1 MKYKIV
7 RQYSEEDCGAA
18 CIASIA
24 RYYQR
29 VFALN
34 RVREIVGTGQ
44 LGTTL
49 LGLRRGAQ
57 FLGFEAKSVKTFPQV
72 IDRLDEIPLPAI
84 IHWQGRHWVV
94 LYGKRQGKYIIGD
107 PATDIRYLS
116 REELLQGWKNWVM
129 LILEPDP
136 ERFYQL
142 PSDRPGGVSRFVKP
156 LLRYK
161 LLIFTVFACAIVTGL
176 LSLASPFLWQILTD
190 DVIVRGDLGLLIK
203 LIVAVVVIYV
213 FSTILQLIQENLIA
227 NFAQQYEL
235 GLTLDFGRQ
244 ILRLPLTY
252 YETHRSGEIVSR
264 LQDIQEIN
272 QLILQIVVG
281 LPSQLFTA
289 LVAFGLMLL
298 INGSLTIL
306 AVVVAIAM
314 NLTTLVFLPTLQ
326 QKIRRALVLEAENQ
340 GILVES
346 FKGALTLKTTTAL
359 PQFWSEF
366 QMRFGRLANLNL
378 RTIQISIINDNFSD
392 LVANIG
398 SILLLGFGST
408 LVMKQSM
415 SIGQLIAFTGMN
427 RNFFGFITTCVGL
440 VNKFLRTQTASQ
452 RLTEVIDTTPETKD
466 ELKKHHV
473 KLGDRGNIEIESLT
487 FYYPGQPKVLADLSL
502 TIPGGVVTA
511 LIGTSGCGKST
522 LAKTLAGLYL
532 PQAGNIAIDGYNLQ
546 ELLLDCLR
554 QQVVLVPQEA
564 HFWSRSIYD
573 NFILGAPEITFS
585 DIVAACR
592 LVEAD
597 SFINRLPDKYE
608 TVLGEFG
615 SNLSGGQRQ
624 RLALARAIVRNP
636 PVLIL
641 DESTSGLDPYC
652 EAQVLDRLLAYRRGK
667 TTILISHRPQVVI
680 KADWLVFL
688 EQGQLKMVGTVANF
702 QSQPGEHLNFI
713 TPFIAQDLNHN

>member
-24 RYYQR
+24 KYYQQ
-29 VFALN
+29 VFSLN

-57 FLGFEAKSVKTFPQV
+57 FLGFQAKSVKAIPQV
-72 IDRLDEIPLPAI
+72 IDHLNEIPLPAI
-84 IHWQGRHWVV
+84 IHWHGRHWVV

-107 PATDIRYLS
+107 PASDIRYLS
-116 REELLQGWKNWVM
+116 KEELVEGWKNWVM
-129 LILEPDP
+129 LLLEPDP
-136 ERFYQL
+136 DRFYQQQ
-142 PSDRPGGVSRFVKP
+142 SDHPGGVSRFVKP
-156 LLRYK
+156 LGRYK
-161 LLIFTVFACAIVTGL
+161 LSIFTVFACAIVIGL

-190 DVIVRGDLGLLIK
+190 DVIVRGDSGLLIK
-203 LIVAVVVIYV
+203 LVIAVVIIYV
-213 FSTILQLIQENLIA
+213 FSSLLQLIQENLIA

-289 LVAFGLMLL
+289 LVAFGLMLS
-298 INGSLTIL
+298 INASFTLL

-314 NLTTLVFLPTLQ
+314 NLTTLIFLPTLQ
-326 QKIRRALVLEAENQ
+326 QKIRRSLVLEAENQ
-340 GILVES
+340 GVLVES

-378 RTIQISIINDNFSD
+378 QTMQIGIVNDNFSD

-427 RNFFGFITTCVGL
+427 RNFLGFVTTCVGL
-440 VNKFLRTQTASQ
+440 VQKFIRAQTASQ
-452 RLTEVIDTTPETKD
+452 RLTEVIDTIAETKD

-473 KLGDRGNIEIESLT
+473 TFADNGDIEIDRLT
-487 FYYPGQPKVLADLSL
+487 FYYPGQSEILKDFSL
-502 TIPGGVVTA
+502 TIPGGKVTA
-511 LIGTSGCGKST
+511 LIGASGCGKST

-532 PQAGNIAIDGYNLQ
+532 AQTGDIIIDGYNIQ

-554 QQVVLVPQEA
+554 QQVVLVPQDA

-573 NFILGAPEITFS
+573 NFILGAPEINFS
-585 DIVAACR
+585 QIVAACR

-636 PVLIL
+636 PILIL

-652 EAQVLDRLLAYRRGK
+652 EAQVLDRLLAQRQGK

-688 EQGQLKMVGTVANF
+688 EQGKLKMAGTVANF

-713 TPFIAQDLNHN
+713 APFIAQDLN